1 MLRKFLSDK
10 LFSVLFGNRK
20 LYGTKKV
27 QNDKDWI
34 KWNKF
39 YYKFYTKTQKEGV
52 GNIVNEWGYKILKKL
67 SFKKK
72 IIFELGPGTL
82 PHYRFWKDV
91 PEKFYAVDV
100 FEKFLSESKKK
111 IPKIFKGY
119 KVTKYQKIPLKG
131 NSVDIILTFYSLEHM
146 LDLDKKL
153 SEFKRI
159 LKKNGKIVGAIPNEG
174 GIAWGA
180 GRYLTSRRFV
190 KNNSNINYDKIIC
203 WEHPNFADH
212 IIQSFKKN
220 NLKINYIKMYPF
232 SFIKS
237 IDFNLV
243 TTFILSK

>member
-1 MLRKFLSDK
+1 
-10 LFSVLFGNRK
+10 
-20 LYGTKKV
+20 
-27 QNDKDWI
+27 
-34 KWNKF
+34 
-39 YYKFYTKTQKEGV
+39 
-52 GNIVNEWGYKILKKL
+52 
-67 SFKKK
+67 
-72 IIFELGPGTL
+72 
-82 PHYRFWKDV
+82 
-91 PEKFYAVDV
+91 
-100 FEKFLSESKKK
+100 
-111 IPKIFKGY
+111 
-119 KVTKYQKIPLKG
+119 
-131 NSVDIILTFYSLEHM
+131 M
-146 LDLDKKL
+146 LDIDKKL

-159 LKKNGKIVGAIPNEG
+159 LKKNKKIVGAIPNEG
-174 GIAWGA
+174 GIAWGL